1 MSEPVSQSVF
11 FDQLNR
17 LREED
22 IARHRGLREDIAF
35 GFRDLGAKLDAHTQ
49 EDRDVADRVLTMETE
64 RAGEKAQ
71 AVKHATWAGIVAAA
85 MMNGMFEVAKRVF
98 GDPRP

>member
-1 MSEPVSQSVF
+1 MSDPVSQELF

-35 GFRDLGAKLDAHTQ
+35 GFRELGTKLDAHTK

-64 RAGEKAQ
+64 RVNEKAQ

-85 MMNGMFEVAKRVF
+85 AMNGMFEVAKRVF